1 MSEFLKAHKE
11 GTLYFC
17 TLTVVGWADVFTRAR
32 NAQVIIQNL
41 AFCQANK
48 GLELFAYGL
57 MPSHL
62 HLIAR
67 VQKGQLSDVLRDFK
81 SFTAKR
87 LLELIANEPGES
99 RKEWLTR
106 LFKEAAQ
113 ESKQNQDLMFWAPA
127 PKPATA
133 TERRSQSIRSR
144 SPMRRCSS
152 RRSSTSTTTRLL
164 RDWSPCLSITRGAV
178 RMRKAR

>member
-1 MSEFLKAHKE
+1 MSEHLKAHKE

-32 NAQVIIQNL
+32 NAEVIIQSL
-41 AFCQANK
+41 AYCQANK

-67 VQKGQLSDVLRDFK
+67 VQEGQLSDVLRDFK
-81 SFTAKR
+81 IYTAKR
-87 LLELIANEPGES
+87 LLDLIANEPGES
-99 RKEWLTR
+99 RREWLMR
-106 LFKEAAQ
+106 LFREAALDT
-113 ESKQNQDLMFWAPA
+113 KQNQELMFWAPA

-133 TERRSQSIRSR
+133 TERRRHCIRSK
-144 SPMRRCSS
+144 SSMRRCST
-152 RRSSTSTTTRLL
+152 RRWRTFTATR
-164 RDWSPCLSITRGAV
+164 
-178 RMRKAR
+178 

>member
-1 MSEFLKAHKE
+1 MSEHLKAHKE

-32 NAQVIIQNL
+32 NAQIIIQSL

-62 HLIAR
+62 HIIAR
-67 VQKGQLSDVLRDFK
+67 VQEGQLSDMLRDFK

-87 LLELIANEPGES
+87 LMELIANEPGES
-99 RKEWLTR
+99 RKEWLMR
-106 LFKEAAQ
+106 LFREAAL
-113 ESKQNQDLMFWAPA
+113 ETRQNQELMFWQKSVHPIEITHEAMYDQKVEYIHNNPVNEGLVTLPEHRA
-127 PKPATA
+127 W
-133 TERRSQSIRSR
+133 
-144 SPMRRCSS
+144 SS
-152 RRSSTSTTTRLL
+152 AHPENPLKMFEDEKHT
-164 RDWSPCLSITRGAV
+164 
-178 RMRKAR
+178 